1 MEAQKAEAVLPEAE
15 FQVNMEEKLR
25 LQKDLIRLMRE
36 ESGAIAT
43 RNVQLQERINIQID
57 AVISELK
64 KEEDNIKQAKKD
76 AIMRRR

>member
-1 MEAQKAEAVLPEAE
+1 
-15 FQVNMEEKLR
+15 
-25 LQKDLIRLMRE
+25 MRE

-76 AIMRRR
+76 AIVRRR